1 MWRCGGVPLRNQTAS
16 LENGAHIVVG
26 TPGRVMDHLV
36 RGNLNLEAM
45 NTLVLDEADLLLD
58 KGFFD
63 DICVV
68 AKRCPREHQ
77 TLLITA
83 TYPESPARVLARPLQ
98 H

>member
-1 MWRCGGVPLRNQTAS
+1 
-16 LENGAHIVVG
+16 
-26 TPGRVMDHLV
+26 MDHLV

-45 NTLVLDEADLLLD
+45 NTLVLNVADRLLD

-68 AKRCPREHQ
+68 AKQLPKERQ